1 MSSAHPYIPNS
12 APATKADMLAAI
24 GAEDIEDLYASV
36 PASLRLDG
44 ELSLPPAFRSEAALK
59 RHVNGI
65 LAANVTT
72 TEVLSFL
79 GSGCYPHY
87 VPAVCSEVN
96 SRAEFLTAYAGEPY
110 EDHGKWQ
117 AIFEYTSL
125 MAELLE
131 MDVVNVPNY
140 DGHQAAATALRMAVR
155 VTGRRRVIVSGAT
168 PAAKRAKIDT
178 YLAGAAEVLTAP
190 IDHATGRI
198 DRAAIEELLDDTI
211 AAVFIET
218 PNVFGVIESGAAELA
233 VLAHAAGALVVCAT
247 DPISLGFLP
256 APASWGADIV
266 CGDIQSLGLG
276 MHFGG
281 ANGGFIASH
290 DEERLVFEYPSRLF
304 GLAPTAVEGEIGFC
318 DVAYER
324 TSLAMREEGVEWVGT
339 AAALWGITAGVYLSL
354 VGPRGLSELGDTIA
368 AYTRYAI
375 ESLAQVPGIEL
386 PFRQS
391 AHWRELVVRYR
402 DTTVAEVNEKLRVWG
417 ILGGADISDQYPG
430 LGQVS
435 VFCLTELHE
444 QADIDRLVH
453 ELREVLA

>member
-12 APATKADMLAAI
+12 APSTKSDMLSAI
-24 GAEDIEDLYASV
+24 GIDDIEQLYSTI
-36 PASLRLDG
+36 PDTLRLEG
-44 ELSLPPAFRSEAALK
+44 ELNLPPAFRSEFELK
-59 RHVNGI
+59 RHVDAI
-65 LAANVTT
+65 LARNVTT

-87 VPAVCSEVN
+87 VPAVCSEIN

-155 VTGRRRVIVSGAT
+155 VTGRQRVIVSAAT

-178 YLAGAAEVLTAP
+178 YLDGAAEVLTAP

-198 DRAAIEELLDDTI
+198 DRGALDGLLDDTI

-233 VLAHAAGALVVCAT
+233 IMAHAAGALVVCAT

-290 DEERLVFEYPSRLF
+290 DEERVVFEYPSRLF

-354 VGPRGLSELGDTIA
+354 VGPRGLTELGDTIA

-386 PFRQS
+386 PFRES

-402 DTTVAEVNEKLRVWG
+402 DTTVAEVNDKLRARG
-417 ILGGADISDQYPG
+417 ILGGADVSDQFPG

-444 QADIDRLVH
+444 QEDIDRLVN
-453 ELREVLA
+453 ELLEVLA